1 MNERTILGGGMC
13 IAALVLLGIACRH
26 GEPNSE
32 PKTPPNTPIPEID
45 RQEEEP
51 KVPPTPNVG
60 DAG

>member
-1 MNERTILGGGMC
+1 MC

-45 RQEEEP
+45 REEEEP